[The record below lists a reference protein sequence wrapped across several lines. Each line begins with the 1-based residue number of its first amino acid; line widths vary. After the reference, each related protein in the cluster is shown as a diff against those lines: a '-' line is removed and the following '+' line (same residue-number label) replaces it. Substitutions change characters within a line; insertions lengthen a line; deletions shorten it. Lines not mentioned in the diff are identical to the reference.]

1 MIEVTRFN
9 GKALYVNPHQIE
21 LVELKPDTTITM
33 LSGRQLIVRE
43 DYQLLYERIMNYR
56 KEIAPLRN
64 EE

>member
-9 GKALYVNPHQIE
+9 GKSLYINPHQIE

-43 DYQLLYERIMNYR
+43 DYGLLYERIMNYR